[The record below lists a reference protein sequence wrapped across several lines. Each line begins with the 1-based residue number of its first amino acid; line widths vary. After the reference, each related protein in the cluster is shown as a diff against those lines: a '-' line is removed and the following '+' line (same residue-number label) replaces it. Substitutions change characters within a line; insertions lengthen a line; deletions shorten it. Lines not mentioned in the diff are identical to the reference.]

1 MLSTTGQIT
10 PSFQRVRIKQCF
22 LNVSNLSRGEEKWET
37 DTAVLHDG
45 AFVGSGMY
53 VFVEMYVSELAC
65 TCLGICVYIAS
76 VTNKDVWDD
85 EKEKSLNQ

>member
-1 MLSTTGQIT
+1 M
-10 PSFQRVRIKQCF
+10 
-22 LNVSNLSRGEEKWET
+22 
-37 DTAVLHDG
+37 LHDG
-45 AFVGSGMY
+45 AFVGSGVY

>member
-1 MLSTTGQIT
+1 M
-10 PSFQRVRIKQCF
+10 
-22 LNVSNLSRGEEKWET
+22 
-37 DTAVLHDG
+37 LHDG
-45 AFVGSGMY
+45 AFVGSGVY

-85 EKEKSLNQ
+85 EKEKSLKKECIFVIIYAIFCKC